1 MTDTHNHIIGHKS
14 GFTLIE
20 VVVAMALLGFSLI
33 ATFTVLNRCA
43 VGSFHARRMSQAMLV
58 AERILNEIRL
68 GDRRAFVVT
77 EGTEAPFVWQS
88 TIRSTD
94 FENLGAVSV
103 VVSWTEQ
110 NRTQAYQL
118 VSFVQMKPL
127 DRG

>member
-1 MTDTHNHIIGHKS
+1 MMDTCNHIIRNRS

-20 VVVAMALLGFSLI
+20 VVVAMALLGFSLM
-33 ATFTVLNRCA
+33 ATFAVLNRCA
-43 VGSFHARRMSQAMLV
+43 VGSFHAKRMSQAMLV

-77 EGTEAPFVWQS
+77 EGTEESFIWQS
-88 TIRSTD
+88 AIRSTE

-110 NRTQAYQL
+110 NRKQAYQL
-118 VSFVQMKPL
+118 LSFVQMKPL
-127 DRG
+127 GGG